1 MSLKWKEFNMSR
13 MSNIDYTI
21 REYFSK
27 VIIFFVIIVLSLLIY
42 AEGYREEKNKA
53 DKINNIEKTLQN
65 HTHYIDKLEADVDN
79 LKEVQSR

>member
-42 AEGYREEKNKA
+42 AERYREERNKA
-53 DKINNIEKTLQN
+53 DKINNIENRLTQQE
-65 HTHYIDKLEADVDN
+65 YYMRQIRVVE
-79 LKEVQSR
+79 

>member
-1 MSLKWKEFNMSR
+1 MSK

-42 AEGYREEKNKA
+42 AEGYRKEKNKV

-65 HTHYIDKLEADVDN
+65 HTHYIDELEADVDN
-79 LKEVQSR
+79 LKKYHDVEILKGEKE